1 MSKTNRKLR
10 CIILAVVTVV
20 LAVAG
25 TAVSVLFTGCRTL
38 DEPGYAELQAGK
50 ADFRAKDYASA
61 VAHFRPAAEQGNATA
76 QVLLGV
82 CYREGNGVEQD
93 DAEAEKWF
101 RMAAEQGNAEAQK
114 ALDELGKGE

>member
-10 CIILAVVTVV
+10 CIILAVIAV
-20 LAVAG
+20 LLAGAG
-25 TAVSVLFTGCRTL
+25 TAVSVLFTGCRTP

-76 QVLLGV
+76 QVLLGF

>member
-1 MSKTNRKLR
+1 MPKTNRKLR
-10 CIILAVVTVV
+10 WIILAVVF
-20 LAVAG
+20 AVAG
-25 TAVSVLFTGCRTL
+25 TAVSVLFTGCRTP

-101 RMAAEQGNAEAQK
+101 RMSTEQGNAEAQK